1 LESSQDFLSKDKLD
15 KFLQIVHIGHLNKT
29 FDWSGHQFEIRT
41 LTIDEELAIGQI
53 VKSYKD
59 TITEEKAVAVAIAA
73 ASIISINGKPFMPNF
88 DDNSVMQS
96 VRDRFNYIR
105 KNWHWP
111 VIEIIN
117 AQYLDLLNDVY
128 LTIEESQ
135 NLSKVGLRNS
145 DFSSDPLIEQ
155 DLSEIQNT

>member
-1 LESSQDFLSKDKLD
+1 MESSQDFLSKDSLD
-15 KFLQIVHIGHLNKT
+15 RFVQIVHIGHLNKV
-29 FDWSGHQFEIRT
+29 FEWSGHQFEIRT
-41 LTIDEELAIGQI
+41 LRIDEELAVGQL
-53 VKSYKD
+53 VKEYKD
-59 TITEEKAVAVAIAA
+59 TITEDKAVAVAIAA
-73 ASIISINGKPFMPNF
+73 ASIVSINEKPFMPRF
-88 DDNSVMQS
+88 DEDAVLRSI
-96 VRDRFNYIR
+96 RDRFNYIR

-135 NLSKVGLRNS
+135 NLSLTDLRNS
-145 DFSSDPLIEQ
+145 NSSSDPLIEQ

>member
-1 LESSQDFLSKDKLD
+1 MESSQDFLSKDKLD
-15 KFLQIVHIGHLNKT
+15 KFIQIVHIGHLNKT
-29 FDWSGHQFEIRT
+29 FEWSGHQFEIRT
-41 LTIDEELAIGQI
+41 LKIDEELAIGQI
-53 VKSYKD
+53 VKEYKE

-73 ASIISINGKPFMPNF
+73 ASIVSINDKPFMPLF
-88 DDNSVMQS
+88 DDKSVLQGI
-96 VRDRFNYIR
+96 RDRFNYLR
-105 KNWHWP
+105 RNWHWP

-135 NLSKVGLRNS
+135 NLSKMGLRNS
-145 DFSSDPLIEQ
+145 NFSSDPLIEQ